1 MFRFSG
7 VAADANKGT
16 FSTNVISFL
25 RTNQFDGLM
34 LDWRF
39 PETDEKDA
47 FTALCQVCSDWHKQT
62 LQSGKMNNVNMS
74 VVSVESGVFK
84 SLTYYRLY
92 AAQQLSDDFDSDTTS
107 GDSLLLGAAVSG
119 DPVLMNDIYDI
130 PALDK

>member
-1 MFRFSG
+1 MKRMRSQHCARS
-7 VAADANKGT
+7 VLIDTNK
-16 FSTNVISFL
+16 
-25 RTNQFDGLM
+25 RCNQE
-34 LDWRF
+34 RC
-39 PETDEKDA
+39 K
-47 FTALCQVCSDWHKQT
+47 
-62 LQSGKMNNVNMS
+62 NNVNMS

-84 SLTYYRLY
+84 SLTYYRFY

>member
-47 FTALCQVCSDWHKQT
+47 FTALCQVCSD
-62 LQSGKMNNVNMS
+62 
-74 VVSVESGVFK
+74 
-84 SLTYYRLY
+84 
-92 AAQQLSDDFDSDTTS
+92 
-107 GDSLLLGAAVSG
+107 
-119 DPVLMNDIYDI
+119 
-130 PALDK
+130 